1 MEMRNALLPLYDKYH
16 VDLVLQG
23 HDHTYARTH
32 KLAAGKVVS
41 PSQPGTI
48 YAISVSGPKM
58 YEIDRQ
64 FAPLR
69 ARTLAHTQAFQVI
82 ELDGDKLTYSA
93 YEWRARKSIISNS
106 SSTPTEQDYSN
117 A

>member
-1 MEMRNALLPLYDKYH
+1 MRNALLPLYDKYR

-32 KLAAGKVVS
+32 KLAAGKVVA
-41 PSQPGTI
+41 PSQPGTV

-58 YEIDRQ
+58 YEIEDA
-64 FAPLR
+64 FPSLR
-69 ARTLAHTQAFQVI
+69 ATTLPHTQAFQVI
-82 ELDGDKLTYSA
+82 EIDGGKLAYSA
-93 YEWRARKSIISNS
+93 YELEGRQIDRFQLVKHADG
-106 SSTPTEQDYSN
+106 SSTYSN